1 MEAAPLIRD
10 ETPEAAR
17 RQKAATDD
25 APRVGQQT
33 RAVAAVLASLAAV
46 AVVAAAGSPRFRG
59 PAALAVAHNTSAG
72 DVSLGSFQNASS
84 GVSASDLNC
93 SDYDDDTVY
102 TNDSCVV
109 YDEMSCDMYCVS
121 GSWCDFFCG
130 DECARGGGAIC
141 ALTVLSNLTK
151 SCEKHGL
158 CSAPGSVSSVES
170 DDSAPTPKPT
180 ASRASANGCDHHA
193 ICSYCLP
200 NDYCQE
206 LVLDGVIEAANMA
219 MLLLSQ
225 FEQTCAAYGCDDWV
239 AEQVR

>member
-1 MEAAPLIRD
+1 MEAAPLIHD

-17 RQKAATDD
+17 RQKAATYDD
-25 APRVGQQT
+25 PRRPTNARRRRRPREPRRRRRRRRRRQPGFAARRRSPSRTT
-33 RAVAAVLASLAAV
+33 RARAT
-46 AVVAAAGSPRFRG
+46 SPW
-59 PAALAVAHNTSAG
+59 S
-72 DVSLGSFQNASS
+72 QNASS

-102 TNDSCVV
+102 TNDSCVI
-109 YDEMSCDMYCVS
+109 YGMSCDMYCVS

-158 CSAPGSVSSVES
+158 CSAPGSVSVTSVES

-239 AEQVR
+239 AAQVR

>member
-1 MEAAPLIRD
+1 MEAAPLIHD

-17 RQKAATDD
+17 RQKAAT
-25 APRVGQQT
+25 
-33 RAVAAVLASLAAV
+33 
-46 AVVAAAGSPRFRG
+46 
-59 PAALAVAHNTSAG
+59 
-72 DVSLGSFQNASS
+72 FQNASS

-102 TNDSCVV
+102 TNDSCVI

-158 CSAPGSVSSVES
+158 CSAP
-170 DDSAPTPKPT
+170 APSP
-180 ASRASANGCDHHA
+180 S
-193 ICSYCLP
+193 
-200 NDYCQE
+200 E

-239 AEQVR
+239 AAQVR